1 MKMKNVLMILISLA
15 VVFAM
20 AGAVSG
26 GQTLTLSDKE
36 GDTKLNYTVND
47 VYEVIIPSDVT
58 FQASN
63 LYIIDKVN
71 VTKALLQP
79 TMYLHVNLSSNN
91 YSDGGFKLVNA
102 GSFIPYNITNASA
115 SPETGVD
122 NGQVI
127 LTVAA
132 GTDHPEMAGYPVGG
146 YGIGNVMKLNFSTT
160 MNYINMATK
169 SGDHMDVLKF
179 MFWVNNNPVQ

>member
-26 GQTLTLSDKE
+26 GETLTLSDRE
-36 GDTKLNYTVND
+36 GDTKLTYTVQD
-47 VYEVIIPSDVT
+47 VYEVTIPSDVT

-91 YSDGGFKLVNA
+91 YSNGFRLVNA

-115 SPETGVD
+115 NPETDVA

-132 GTDHPEMAGYPVGG
+132 GTHHPEIAGNPVGG

-160 MNYINMATK
+160 MNYIDMATK
-169 SGDHMDVLKF
+169 SGSHMDVLKF
-179 MFWVNNNPVQ
+179 MFWVNNDPAQ

>member
-1 MKMKNVLMILISLA
+1 MILISLA

-26 GQTLTLSDKE
+26 GDRLTHLDSE
-36 GDTKLNYTVND
+36 GDTKLTYTVLD

-58 FQASN
+58 FYSSN
-63 LYIIDKVN
+63 LYTIDKVN
-71 VTKALLQP
+71 VTRALLQP
-79 TMYLHVNLSSNN
+79 NMYLHVNLSSNN
-91 YSDGGFKLVNA
+91 YSTGSPGFKLVNA

-115 SPETGVD
+115 TPENDVD
-122 NGQVI
+122 NHQVI

-132 GTDHPEMAGYPVGG
+132 GDRHPEMGGTPPVRG
-146 YGIGNVMKLNFSTT
+146 YGIGGVMELNFSTT
-160 MNYINMATK
+160 QNYINMATK

-179 MFWVNNNPVQ
+179 MFWVNNDPDS